1 MSFSILG
8 GSAKPSFPQGAL
20 HRVLSVQS
28 GGIGLHPWP
37 TSNYHV
43 VLLRWVRVVVG
54 APHFFPCLQVVV
66 VLQQVFQLIQK
77 VLSKWLN
84 DAQVVEVSP
93 HGDLAQRWSRRKV
106 PLPPPPAC
114 DDVEETKG
122 GTPAPQMQGRSGD
135 DIQNVAVLREALE
148 PRAVLL
154 GLSDGRG
161 PPEWR
166 RPAVALYSSGV
177 SRACCFPRS
186 RVEIPLARVGLQSSI
201 LSAPEKGLWAPSL
214 QGEGQAGPPALV
226 CGARLG

>member
-1 MSFSILG
+1 M
-8 GSAKPSFPQGAL
+8 A
-20 HRVLSVQS
+20 
-28 GGIGLHPWP
+28 
-37 TSNYHV
+37 T
-43 VLLRWVRVVVG
+43 LLRGG
-54 APHFFPCLQVVV
+54 AGGRC
-66 VLQQVFQLIQK
+66 
-77 VLSKWLN
+77 
-84 DAQVVEVSP
+84 
-93 HGDLAQRWSRRKV
+93 RC
-106 PLPPPPAC
+106 PPPPAC

-122 GTPAPQMQGRSGD
+122 GTPAPQTQGRSGD

>member
-106 PLPPPPAC
+106 PLPPPKL
-114 DDVEETKG
+114 VMTWRKLRG
-122 GTPAPQMQGRSGD
+122 GLLPRRRKDALGMTFRMSRYCRKRWSQG
-135 DIQNVAVLREALE
+135 L
-148 PRAVLL
+148 
-154 GLSDGRG
+154 
-161 PPEWR
+161 
-166 RPAVALYSSGV
+166 
-177 SRACCFPRS
+177 CCW
-186 RVEIPLARVGLQSSI
+186 G
-201 LSAPEKGLWAPSL
+201 
-214 QGEGQAGPPALV
+214 
-226 CGARLG
+226 